1 MDFNLSIFVAQ
12 RIASAYPR
20 SIIVFLIERVL
31 EGVMMS
37 SSNTDSSAGIATGGQ
52 PQGTQT
58 FAFLA
63 MTCLF
68 FFWGFITVLN
78 DILIPFLKESF
89 DLNYTQA
96 MLVQFCFF
104 GAYFIVSPFAGRLI
118 DKVGFQMG
126 IVIGLLTTAAG
137 CVLFYPAADFNG
149 YALFLAA
156 LFVLGGGITVLQ
168 VAANPY
174 VAALGPEKSAPSR
187 LNAAQA
193 ANSLATFVGPP
204 IGAMLILGAVAA
216 DASAVQLPYLA
227 MGGVLLVAAALFKFI
242 NLPTLSHVET
252 EGEQESLKMH
262 MLVSASVIAAMILG
276 YYWLAGLIAIVSFGY
291 NLVGLSK
298 HRSMVLGALAIFLY
312 VGGEV
317 AIGSFLV
324 NYFAESSIAGME
336 IVEAGEMVAFYWG
349 AAFLGR
355 LLGAL
360 LMVVLPSTKYLAA
373 NAVLAILMIII
384 SMNTTGDTA
393 MWSILAV
400 GFFNSI
406 MFPTIFTLAVK
417 GLGSMTSKGSGLVC
431 QGIVGGALIP
441 VVQGVAAD
449 TIGIQLSF
457 IVPMLCYIYIGWY
470 ALKGADQS

>member
-1 MDFNLSIFVAQ
+1 MA
-12 RIASAYPR
+12 
-20 SIIVFLIERVL
+20 
-31 EGVMMS
+31 G
-37 SSNTDSSAGIATGGQ
+37 SNPDSSATTVSEGQ
-52 PQGTQT
+52 QQETQT
-58 FAFLA
+58 FAFIA

-126 IVIGLLTTAAG
+126 IVIGLLTTALG
-137 CVLFYPAADFNG
+137 CILFYPSADLHIYG
-149 YALFLAA
+149 LFLFAF
-156 LFVLGGGITVLQ
+156 FVLASGITILQ

-174 VAALGPEKSAPSR
+174 VAALGPEKTAASR
-187 LNAAQA
+187 LNLAQA
-193 ANSLATFVGPP
+193 ANSLGTTVGPFVGT
-204 IGAMLILGAVAA
+204 MLILGVVAA
-216 DASAVQLPYLA
+216 DASTVQMPYLMIA
-227 MGGVLLVAAALFKFI
+227 AVLVAAALLFRNI
-242 NLPTLSHVET
+242 SLPKLAHLET
-252 EGEQESLKMH
+252 SDDTAGD
-262 MLVSASVIAAMILG
+262 SV
-276 YYWLAGLIAIVSFGY
+276 W
-291 NLVGLSK
+291 N
-298 HRSMVLGALAIFLY
+298 HRSLVLGALAIFMY

-317 AIGSFLV
+317 SIGSFLV

-336 IVEAGEMVAFYWG
+336 IAEAGEMVGYYWG
-349 AAFLGR
+349 AAMIGR
-355 LLGAL
+355 LVGAF
-360 LMVVLPSTKYLAA
+360 LMNYIASTKYLAA
-373 NAVLAILMIII
+373 NAVIAIVMIIV
-384 SMNTTGDTA
+384 SMNTSGSVA

-441 VVQGVAAD
+441 LIQGMAAD
-449 TIGIQLSF
+449 SIGIQLSF
-457 IVPMLCYIYIGWY
+457 VVPMMCYIYIGWY
-470 ALKGADQS
+470 ALRGADQH